1 MAFVDLF
8 NPESIIQ
15 YGGLTLLLLII
26 FAETG
31 LFAGFFL
38 PGDSLLFIAGVLCQN
53 KQLDISL
60 WLLIV
65 LIILAAVTGSA
76 TGYWFGKW
84 ADDYLQK
91 RKENFFYRRK
101 YLDMTREFYKKYGM
115 MAFVA
120 GRFLPIFRTF
130 IPILAGMVKIGIR
143 EFMIYNIL
151 GAVIWVTSL
160 VTAGYWAGKK
170 FPFLSE
176 HMEIIVL
183 GMILLTSVAVILSIL
198 KNQTKAS
205 DQTP

>member
-1 MAFVDLF
+1 MAFVDLL

-38 PGDSLLFIAGVLCQN
+38 PGDSLLFLAGVLCQN

-65 LIILAAVTGSA
+65 LIIVAAVSGSA
-76 TGYWFGKW
+76 TGYGFGQW
-84 ADDYLQK
+84 ADGYFQR

-101 YLDMTREFYKKYGM
+101 YLDMTRRFYTKYGM
-115 MAFVA
+115 MAFIA

-130 IPILAGMVKIGIR
+130 IPILAGMVKIDMKK
-143 EFMIYNIL
+143 FMIYNIL
-151 GAVIWVTSL
+151 GAFVWVTSL
-160 VTAGYWAGKK
+160 VVAGYWAGKK

-183 GMILLTSVAVILSIL
+183 GMILLTSVAVVLSIL
-198 KNQTKAS
+198 K
-205 DQTP
+205 DQKTANDQA